1 MRRALKPLIFC
12 LLIGQGLALGQ
23 DAAGGEA
30 PGDQAETLIRLL
42 ASRGRPVP
50 KRKLLEL
57 LLQNREANLPE
68 VRQAARDGARETRLM
83 ALRLLA
89 EIKDPEAA
97 RIAGESLA
105 SKEVAIRRR
114 AGSVLM
120 ILEDETQVAKVLA
133 RLPVEKDSGALKSL
147 IAAAG
152 SSGRAAAA
160 GSIRPYLR
168 DANQSVRVNT
178 AIALARLGSME
189 ALGTIIEALQSA
201 DMQARRE
208 AAYGLGFFSGERQK
222 ARAAAQA
229 IIDNPAG
236 TWKAE
241 AGISLLRLELAA
253 SGEKLELLSN
263 ASTLRQPRVQ
273 AWSIQEIARLGGK
286 DAAAWLQQR
295 AAVNDP
301 LGRFAG
307 LQLLMKGEGSHAR
320 K

>member
-1 MRRALKPLIFC
+1 MRLALKPLIFC
-12 LLIGQGLALGQ
+12 LLTGPGLALGQ
-23 DAAGGEA
+23 DTSGRET
-30 PGDQAETLIRLL
+30 PGDQAEALIKLL
-42 ASRGRPVP
+42 ASRGRSVP
-50 KRKLLEL
+50 KRELLER
-57 LLQNREANLPE
+57 LLQNREANLPG
-68 VRQAARDGARETRLM
+68 VRKAARDGDRETRLM

-89 EIKDPEAA
+89 EMKDPEAA

-120 ILEDETQVAKVLA
+120 LLEDDTQVAKVLA
-133 RLPVEKDSGALKSL
+133 RLPVERDSGALKSL

-152 SSGRAAAA
+152 SSGHAATADA
-160 GSIRPYLR
+160 IRPYLR

-189 ALGTIIEALQSA
+189 ALGTVLEALQGV

-208 AAYGLGFFSGERQK
+208 AAYGLGFFSGKRQK
-222 ARAAAQA
+222 AQAAAQA

-253 SGEKLELLSN
+253 SAEKLELLSN

-273 AWSIQEIARLGGK
+273 AWSIQAIARMGGK
-286 DAAAWLQQR
+286 DAAAWLKQR
-295 AAVNDP
+295 AALNDP

-307 LQLLMKGEGSHAR
+307 LQLLMKGEGSHA
-320 K
+320 KK

>member
-1 MRRALKPLIFC
+1 MKPSLKPLIFC
-12 LLIGQGLALGQ
+12 LLIGQGLALSQ
-23 DAAGGEA
+23 DAAGGKA
-30 PGDQAETLIRLL
+30 PGDQAKTLIKLL
-42 ASRGRPVP
+42 ASKDRSVP
-50 KRKLLEL
+50 KRELLERL
-57 LLQNREANLPE
+57 LRNREANLPE
-68 VRQAARDGARETRLM
+68 VRQAARDGARETRLL

-105 SKEVAIRRR
+105 SREVAIRRR
-114 AGSVLM
+114 AGSALM
-120 ILEDETQVAKVLA
+120 ILEDETQIAKVLA
-133 RLPVEKDSGALKSL
+133 RLPVEKDPGALKSL

-152 SSGRAAAA
+152 SSGHAAAA
-160 GSIRPYLR
+160 DSIRPYLL

-178 AIALARLGSME
+178 AIALARLGNME
-189 ALGTIIEALQSA
+189 ALGTILEALQGV

-229 IIDNPAG
+229 IIDNPTG
-236 TWKAE
+236 DWKAE

-253 SGEKLELLSN
+253 SGEKLKLLTN

-301 LGRFAG
+301 TGRFAS
-307 LQLLMKGEGSHAR
+307 LQLLLKGESAHAR

>member
-1 MRRALKPLIFC
+1 MKPPLKPLIFC

-23 DAAGGEA
+23 DAAGKKA
-30 PGDQAETLIRLL
+30 PGGQAKTLIKLL
-42 ASRGRPVP
+42 ASRDRSVP
-50 KRKLLEL
+50 KRELLERL
-57 LLQNREANLPE
+57 LRDRETNLPE
-68 VRQAARDGARETRLM
+68 VRQAARDGAREARLM

-97 RIAGESLA
+97 RIAGESLTA
-105 SKEVAIRRR
+105 GEVKIRRR

-120 ILEDETQVAKVLA
+120 ILEDETQITKVLA
-133 RLPVEKDSGALKSL
+133 RLPVEKDPGALKSL

-160 GSIRPYLR
+160 DSIRPYLR
-168 DANQSVRVNT
+168 DANQSVRVNA

-189 ALGTIIEALQSA
+189 ALGTILEALQLGE
-201 DMQARRE
+201 MQARRE

-229 IIDNPAG
+229 IIDNPASA
-236 TWKAE
+236 WKAE

-307 LQLLMKGEGSHAR
+307 LQLLLKGKSAHAR